1 MSKDG
6 HAGDGE
12 TNPFDVWEVQVKAAR
27 LRIGAIATAAAMVA
41 ALLAMTVGAGS
52 ASARPAAKNPLSKDG
67 VIYACYKVKGKERGA
82 LRVVRHPRACRKLRG
97 WHRTAWSAIDSFGV
111 SGQHGAAG
119 ANGGG
124 GPPGPQGAPGQSGE
138 PGQQGVAGT
147 VEQSLIET
155 IQTQSLQI
163 DELTE
168 QVTTLTGDVT
178 VLGETV
184 EDVCGQVSDV
194 TEQTDLLAGVIGGI
208 SLDTL
213 LAVLL
218 EVPPLPAALG
228 EYDCA

>member
-1 MSKDG
+1 LV
-6 HAGDGE
+6 A
-12 TNPFDVWEVQVKAAR
+12 
-27 LRIGAIATAAAMVA
+27 ATAA
-41 ALLAMTVGAGS
+41 ALLAMTVGVGS
-52 ASARPAAKNPLSKDG
+52 ASARPAGKNPLSKDG
-67 VIYACYKVKGKERGA
+67 VIYACYKVKGKERGS

-97 WHRTAWSAIDSFGV
+97 WHRTAWSAVDSFGV

-119 ANGGG
+119 TAGGNGGA
-124 GPPGPQGAPGQSGE
+124 GPAGPQGAPGQPGE
-138 PGQQGVAGT
+138 AGQPGVAGT

-163 DELTE
+163 DELTDE
-168 QVTTLTGDVT
+168 VTTLTGQLTGLVSNVAGLEGDVGGLEGAVGSLTGDVT
-178 VLGETV
+178 LLGETV

-208 SLDTL
+208 SLDTI

-228 EYDCA
+228 EYECT